1 VRFPETIYP
10 AATAKAA
17 VRTVF
22 AASRA
27 HMPTRKSPPLMV
39 VPARAPPYDDNFTAN
54 LNFYKANLDI
64 TLDPEGRGY
73 GTYT

>member
-1 VRFPETIYP
+1 
-10 AATAKAA
+10 
-17 VRTVF
+17 
-22 AASRA
+22 
-27 HMPTRKSPPLMV
+27 MV